1 MDKEGVDQK
10 EKSNSAPSTPRRLD
24 PPNGRRTIVDSPYRH
39 IPRPPEKSLP
49 HYLKPTICST
59 HSSKNQHQPCHASPP
74 FAAANGK
81 RLPHKLMIP
90 RASPTPCPPQLSPT
104 SSKHRATRAPSLSPV
119 HKLAVRNEANS
130 EKASPSPPLR
140 KTRSLPLKRNEQPH
154 AKVAE
159 AESTRSTSPKSRDKE
174 VKHPKSSEKSAV
186 VAAGKQRARAKSMSM
201 TSIDMAE
208 GTRKPSVRRSGKLV
222 AGHERKEQA
231 AAGERLRCKGK
242 AAVREEE
249 GKEVKGRKGSPPA
262 SIAVTDE
269 AAAAAAAARRNKVKA
284 LVGAFETVISLHED
298 VGADGQGGQRGEGEE
313 SKR

>member
-1 MDKEGVDQK
+1 M
-10 EKSNSAPSTPRRLD
+10 
-24 PPNGRRTIVDSPYRH
+24 
-39 IPRPPEKSLP
+39 
-49 HYLKPTICST
+49 
-59 HSSKNQHQPCHASPP
+59 
-74 FAAANGK
+74 
-81 RLPHKLMIP
+81 
-90 RASPTPCPPQLSPT
+90 
-104 SSKHRATRAPSLSPV
+104 
-119 HKLAVRNEANS
+119 
-130 EKASPSPPLR
+130 
-140 KTRSLPLKRNEQPH
+140 
-154 AKVAE
+154 
-159 AESTRSTSPKSRDKE
+159 
-174 VKHPKSSEKSAV
+174 

-222 AGHERKEQA
+222 AGHEGKEQA

-269 AAAAAAAARRNKVKA
+269 AAAAAAARRNKVKA

-298 VGADGQGGQRGEGEE
+298 VGAEGQGGQRGEGEE